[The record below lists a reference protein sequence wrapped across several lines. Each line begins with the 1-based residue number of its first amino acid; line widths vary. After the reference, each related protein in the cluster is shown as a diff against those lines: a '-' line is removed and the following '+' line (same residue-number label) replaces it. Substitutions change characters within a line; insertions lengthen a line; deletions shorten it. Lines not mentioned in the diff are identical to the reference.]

1 MLSIIPYKYNVPVL
15 IQHKQSHMVQLKKK
29 VLNNTMYTKNR
40 LHKISKN
47 FLMQAGKL
55 VEKSLHRHQSH
66 FSNKS
71 PAAGGGR
78 H

>member
-1 MLSIIPYKYNVPVL
+1 MYLLEFITSNHTF
-15 IQHKQSHMVQLKKK
+15 QMVWLKKQK
-29 VLNNTMYTKNR
+29 VLNNTMYTNK
-40 LHKISKN
+40 LHEISESY
-47 FLMQAGKL
+47 LMQAGKL

-71 PAAGGGR
+71 PAAGRGR